1 MNAFN
6 TFSLP
11 TYYSQRSL
19 ISLKFSV
26 SPVTDLDMNTRK
38 MMINIH
44 LVLAALF
51 MPLLLIMPFTGA
63 SYLLGF
69 KGDQTKTE
77 AFRIPTATLPE
88 DMKEKEQF
96 FRDEFKKQNI
106 DFSFEYIKESG
117 KSLIFRPATRI
128 HYVASVEKDTNE
140 IIVTKVDPTLLL
152 RLIEL
157 HKGHGP
163 TMMRGFEAIFGI
175 ALILTTLSGLWLA
188 WTAKP
193 YRKITLISFAIGCSV
208 ILICLI

>member
-1 MNAFN
+1 
-6 TFSLP
+6 
-11 TYYSQRSL
+11 
-19 ISLKFSV
+19 
-26 SPVTDLDMNTRK
+26 MNTRK
-38 MMINIH
+38 LMINIH

-63 SYLLGF
+63 SYILGF
-69 KGDQTKTE
+69 KGDQAKTE
-77 AFRIPTATLPE
+77 AFRITTATLPE
-88 DMKEKEQF
+88 NTKEKEQF

-106 DFSFEYIKESG
+106 DFDFEYIKDAG
-117 KSLIFRPATRI
+117 KTLIFRPTTRV
-128 HYVASVEKDTNE
+128 HYVASIEKDANE
-140 IIVTKVDPTLLL
+140 IVVTKVNPTWLA

-163 TMMRGFEAIFGI
+163 TMMRWFEAIFGL